1 MGRGLVVSPPV
12 KDQDGRLFFKSTDL
26 EREHLRFALLFFDKL
41 AFPMNYTIHIGASK
55 EVTFLESIKI
65 MLRPRVDINKFL
77 ETGCTTWEAYSR
89 AHIEAF
95 FDLERDAPGAWAID
109 QGEHSMQFH
118 ERFDPERR
126 AILVELLRAVPIP
139 KKETPLA
146 DILDF
151 KEKRKDELLNFRIE
165 IDTLYQNITRSVDVN
180 HSIYSSKIRIEKACA
195 DLLAVA
201 NERSIVSRLG
211 DMRMTYDFPIGY
223 TLLGASMGTLA
234 EGIMGLP
241 MAISSAVGGIA
252 GAASGLKLSTTMGS
266 VGMRSR
272 SNPFSYVVS
281 MQSELG

>member
-12 KDQDGRLFFKSTDL
+12 KDQDGALFLKAADF
-26 EREHLRFALLFFDKL
+26 EQEHLRFALFFFDKL
-41 AFPMNYTIHIGASK
+41 AFPVNNMIHIDTSE
-55 EVTFLESIKI
+55 EVKFLESIDI
-65 MLRPRVDINKFL
+65 MLRPKVDIKKFIA
-77 ETGCTTWEAYSR
+77 TGCTTWEAYSK

-126 AILVELLRAVPIP
+126 AILVELFRSVPIP
-139 KKETPLA
+139 KKEIPLA

-151 KEKRKDELLNFRIE
+151 KEKRKDELLTFRLE
-165 IDTLYQNITRSVDVN
+165 IDALYQDISRSTDVN
-180 HSIYSSKIRIEKACA
+180 HSIYFSKIRIEKACT

-234 EGIMGLP
+234 EGIMGIP

-252 GAASGLKLSTTMGS
+252 GAASGLKLTTTMGS
-266 VGMRSR
+266 VGIRSR
-272 SNPFSYVVS
+272 SNPYSYVVS
-281 MQSELG
+281 MKSDLG